1 MTKEELFNKINESVT
16 LLMDS
21 VEEQNGPYRFKDL
34 RIFIYILRSENSQ
47 VMMSELSDYLNIT
60 PAAVSQLVQKYENSG
75 YLKRVRSQ
83 EDRRKVY
90 IQVEEE
96 VKENIL
102 KEWQIRKE
110 KFLRFLDYV
119 GDEDGEAIYRVL
131 TKLYEFKDMA

>member
-131 TKLYEFKDMA
+131 NKLYEFKDLA